1 MHARCGGYIKAVD
14 LFDASLFGI
23 SGAEAEVMDP
33 QQRVLLEVS
42 VLDIINLVNLV
53 LQTKVMRRS
62 LGKLLS
68 SEAYHLVVQHLQR
81 IVQYMLVFNRWSTRD
96 CWACTLGP

>member
-1 MHARCGGYIKAVD
+1 MHARYGGYIKAVD

-42 VLDIINLVNLV
+42 VLAAHHGC
-53 LQTKVMRRS
+53 RS
-62 LGKLLS
+62 GFTNKS
-68 SEAYHLVVQHLQR
+68 DAQVSWEVVVQR
-81 IVQYMLVFNRWSTRD
+81 SISPGTAAPATD
-96 CWACTLGP
+96 CSVHVGIQQME